1 MRINDPT
8 REEILEELYLEG
20 GVLYRRRRPLE
31 RFARDRDW
39 KTFSKRYADKPAGC
53 VRQDRYVII
62 QFEKGKQYLAHRIIW
77 ILLRGEIPDGMHID
91 HINGDPSDNRI
102 ENLRLATP
110 LENARNSKLPSDNKS
125 GVKGVS
131 QINATTWWAQLS
143 GRSLGYFSSLSDA
156 EAAIRSVRDK
166 AHGEFCRHQ

>member
-1 MRINDPT
+1 MRANDPT
-8 REEILEELYLEG
+8 REEILEELYLKDATFF
-20 GVLYRRRRPLE
+20 RRRRPLE

-53 VRQDRYVII
+53 MRQDRYVII
-62 QFEKGKQYLAHRIIW
+62 QFEKGKQHLAHRLIW
-77 ILLRGEIPDGMHID
+77 ILLQGPIPEGMVVD

-110 LENARNSKLPSDNKS
+110 LENARNSKRPSDNKS
-125 GVKGVS
+125 GVKGIS
-131 QINATTWWAQLS
+131 QINATTWWASLG

-156 EAAIRSVRDK
+156 EAAIRAAREE
-166 AHGEFCRHQ
+166 AHGAFTNHG